1 MSDTKVVIIVV
12 VVVAITAEALNSLKE
27 VVGDVGS
34 AGDESVPGGP
44 LPHLRVIC
52 FALIALIPFGV
63 FAVLELIVQR
73 QEAEPIISSDS
84 FQP

>member
-1 MSDTKVVIIVV
+1 MSNTKVVIIVV

-44 LPHLRVIC
+44 LPHRESDMLCPDSHHSLWGVC
-52 FALIALIPFGV
+52 SFGV
-63 FAVLELIVQR
+63 NCP
-73 QEAEPIISSDS
+73 EARG
-84 FQP
+84 